1 MNYASIV
8 CLLIGCFNAYMSAEK
23 IVATEQNPISFKT
36 PKLNVNEFS
45 GRVDINKLIAR
56 VRKEKEEENRTNLV
70 IFSIFAALILIV
82 GVILSL

>member
-1 MNYASIV
+1 
-8 CLLIGCFNAYMSAEK
+8 MSAEK

-36 PKLNVNEFS
+36 PKLNANEFS

-56 VRKEKEEENRTNLV
+56 VRKEKDEENRTNLV